1 MSKGRILIVD
11 DEPDIRGLLS
21 EILGDEGYTVAVAE
35 NARTAKAQFIAQR
48 PELVLLDIWMPEVD
62 GLTLLK
68 EWHEGNLTDT
78 AVVMIS
84 GHGNVETAVEAVRL
98 GAEDFIEKPLSTA
111 KLLVTVERAIAALR
125 LKQENR
131 RLRARGAYQ
140 AELVGDS
147 AAMRELRAQVE
158 RMAAHD
164 AWVLITGE
172 PGSGK
177 AVTARYLHAR
187 SRRREQPLIE
197 TSLVAV
203 PEQNVATQL
212 FGSETAIGVHAGSL
226 EQANGGTLLL
236 DEVGD
241 LTLGIQAQ
249 LVSALDER
257 RFLRVGGST
266 PVEVDVRVIAV
277 TREDLASAVSEGR
290 FREDLYYRLNVLPL
304 TVPALRE
311 HKEDVPALIDFY
323 VRQAAEQDHL
333 PAREFTADAMT
344 LLRNYSWP
352 GNVRELKNLVQRLLI
367 LHREGPIGAA
377 AVRQALHQ
385 VGDDTRTIPEHYFE
399 LPLRTARDLF
409 EKEYLEHHLRRTG
422 GNVSDVAAS
431 VEMERTH
438 LYRKLRGLGINY
450 REAKD
455 E

>member
-1 MSKGRILIVD
+1 MSKGRILVVD
-11 DEPDIRGLLS
+11 DEPDIRGLLD
-21 EILGDEGYTVAVAE
+21 EILSDEGYAVAVAE
-35 NARTAKAQFIAQR
+35 NARAAKAQFIAQR

-62 GLTLLK
+62 GLALLK
-68 EWHEGNLTDT
+68 EWREASLSDT

-111 KLLVTVERAIAALR
+111 KLLVTVERTLAALR

-140 AELVGDS
+140 AQIVGDS
-147 AAMRELRAQVE
+147 PAMRELRAQVE
-158 RMAAHD
+158 RIAAHD

-177 AVTARYLHAR
+177 AVTARYLHAC
-187 SRRREQPLIE
+187 SPRREQPLIE

-241 LTLGIQAQ
+241 LNLGIQAQ

-266 PVEVDVRVIAV
+266 PVAVDVRVIAV
-277 TREDLASAVSEGR
+277 TRDDLAKAVAEGR

-304 TVPALRE
+304 KVPALRE

-333 PAREFTADAMT
+333 PAREFSADAMT

-377 AVRQALHQ
+377 AVRQALHRT
-385 VGDDTRTIPEHYFE
+385 GDDTRTIPEHYFE

>member
-1 MSKGRILIVD
+1 MSKGRILVVD
-11 DEPDIRGLLS
+11 DEPDIRGLLG
-21 EILGDEGYTVAVAE
+21 EILSDEGYAVAVAE
-35 NARTAKAQFIAQR
+35 NAHAAKAQFIAQR
-48 PELVLLDIWMPEVD
+48 PELVLLDIWMPDTD

-68 EWHEGNLTDT
+68 QWHEASLADT

-111 KLLVTVERAIAALR
+111 KLLVTVERTIAALR

-140 AELVGDS
+140 AQIVGDS
-147 AAMRELRAQVE
+147 AAMRELRTQVE

-177 AVTARYLHAR
+177 AVTARYLHAC
-187 SRRREQPLIE
+187 SQRRDRPLIE

-212 FGSETAIGVHAGSL
+212 FGSETALGVHAGSL

-241 LTLGIQAQ
+241 LNLGIQAQ

-266 PVEVDVRVIAV
+266 PVAVDVRVIAV
-277 TREDLASAVSEGR
+277 TRDDLAKAVAEGR

-304 TVPALRE
+304 KVPALRE

-323 VRQAAEQDHL
+323 VRQAAEQEHI
-333 PAREFTADAMT
+333 PARDFTADAMT

-377 AVRQALHQ
+377 TVRQTLHQ
-385 VGDDTRTIPEHYFE
+385 TGDDTRTIPEHYFE

-422 GNVSDVAAS
+422 GNVSDVATS